1 MKTIEFKYDIGEKV
15 HIVGCD
21 NSEQNRQD
29 GKDEAS
35 PVTIYPL
42 AHTLHRG
49 PRNLDESPDVMEG

>member
-1 MKTIEFKYDIGEKV
+1 MKKKPHKKGMKV
-15 HIVGCD
+15 TA
-21 NSEQNRQD
+21 QNRQD

-49 PRNLDESPDVMEG
+49 PRNSDESPDVMEN